1 MTGLLGAGGSFVVPR
16 DARTIGFIACHGEV
30 LVALYVARDARGQG
44 VGKALLDGAKRIHDR
59 IALWVFEANEGARRF
74 YAREGFREDG
84 RTAGNNEEGL
94 PDIRMVWFK
103 SEESRYA

>member
-1 MTGLLGAGGSFVVPR
+1 MSFVVRR
-16 DARTIGFIACHGEV
+16 DARTIGFIACHREV

-44 VGKALLDGAKRIHDR
+44 VGKALLDHAKRNHDR
-59 IALWVFEANEGARRF
+59 IALWVFEENDGARRF